1 METRMVEASRRSDP
15 IFTVQ
20 GVLSPEECAA
30 FVRVRRP
37 PFYRIGSPESMTD
50 ARRRFVMVTWTRST
64 ERRWR
69 RIVDEWRQSGQTA
82 PEFVKGKKG
91 ISTGMLYTWSSRF
104 GRQST
109 VSLSAAPSPAE
120 LKLLPVELVD
130 KVMPEPRK
138 LSAAGALELVLPH
151 GEVLRVP
158 PDADLSQLGR
168 VLTAL
173 RGGTR

>member
-1 METRMVEASRRSDP
+1 
-15 IFTVQ
+15 
-20 GVLSPEECAA
+20 
-30 FVRVRRP
+30 
-37 PFYRIGSPESMTD
+37 
-50 ARRRFVMVTWTRST
+50 MVTWTRST

-69 RIVDEWRQSGQTA
+69 RIVDEWRQSGQSA
-82 PEFVKGKKG
+82 PEFVKGKRG
-91 ISTGMLYTWSSRF
+91 ISTGMLYTWSSRL

-109 VSLSAAPSPAE
+109 ANPSASPSPG
-120 LKLLPVELVD
+120 LKLLPVDLVD
-130 KVMPEPRK
+130 EAPPEPRK